1 MEQLESTKTD
11 TSHEAEHHHDKSKTF
26 PSQEFSKKTTAF
38 RTISVDNVFD
48 IEERVTSG
56 KDPLK
61 RAIHNEDTSQDN
73 LENVENEN
81 TSKSC
86 EENSTFTSTTGRNF
100 NQVTNFTVESFLN
113 GSLSVGGSRI
123 SRDEGCA
130 LQLLYYGEEG
140 RESERQTDENENI
153 KHQEIDRDLD
163 DSESS
168 KADDINISLT
178 TPVRG
183 KANNRT
189 VYSFAKLPKVDSE
202 QLIREKSQQ
211 NRGDLFAPE
220 IFQTKPIEFPDDGG
234 SESHDLVDSEK
245 GNNHR
250 DTRLPFYRGLE
261 TSDVSTEGKG
271 DGIAPLATLPSLSE
285 LVNFSKTAP
294 IFQEQ
299 SRISQLEQSIFQR
312 FGLKF
317 GDEKPEE
324 KSEERNVRTPEEVS
338 SPETPVIVEKTN
350 EPPETTQDNIKS
362 GPEVVETTTAP
373 SSAQIAQQNSV
384 QVQVGGPQIIQ
395 QPGLIAGNLQ
405 RNAPYNPIS
414 PHIFPYVHHIQT
426 LDALGRPVVPTAL
439 HQDAQQALQYVQSL
453 PYIYS
458 PYALPQ
464 NCFTFPPG
472 TIQYSNGQYLIPVHP
487 NFLAQQPPVLP
498 QTVVPQ
504 VATNQPQVA
513 VIGQEANLG
522 PEKQETVTPM
532 TVGSNVALDSAVTTG
547 MAVGQKSE
555 NETTPEQ
562 HQLQELVNSKDN
574 TESKNNENEKLAG
587 EDMVPVPSTDVE
599 MGDNSP
605 EPHIISSGEEMSAIT
620 WVDAGG
626 KAVQGFLKSPAPS
639 LPINSETQQHAAWL
653 EQVMKQGAAAGY
665 FQPNNTLPLTSPSWL
680 NKKTPQGLYI
690 GQGMV
695 KERARN
701 VAWVM
706 QPGVNTPAVEMPS
719 NVNAQNN
726 VRSQPDVM
734 SNPVLAAYTR
744 PEQYMRREPLVCRW
758 ATKVEVFK
766 DDGKRLIETVC
777 SRQFQSVDQIV
788 YHIAEDH
795 LSNSG
800 PSTTELHFC
809 RWKDCSRNSIPFKA
823 KYKLVNHI
831 RVHTGEKP
839 FHCSFAGCGKR
850 FARSENLK
858 IHKRTH
864 TGMFFYFL
872 LSSTE

>member
-1 MEQLESTKTD
+1 MEELESRKTD
-11 TSHEAEHHHDKSKTF
+11 TSHDLENHHDKTKPF

-48 IEERVTSG
+48 IERRVASD
-56 KDPLK
+56 KDTLK
-61 RAIHNEDTSQDN
+61 RAIHNEDTTQDN
-73 LENVENEN
+73 GKNLQDEN
-81 TSKSC
+81 TIKSC
-86 EENSTFTSTTGRNF
+86 EENSSFTNTTARNF
-100 NQVTNFTVESFLN
+100 NQVTNFTVENFLN
-113 GSLSVGGSRI
+113 GNLNVGGSRI
-123 SRDEGCA
+123 SREEGCS

-140 RESERQTDENENI
+140 RQSERQTDENENI
-153 KHQEIDRDLD
+153 THEKIDRDFD
-163 DSESS
+163 DSDSC
-168 KADDINISLT
+168 KGDDISISLT
-178 TPVRG
+178 PTRG
-183 KANNRT
+183 KENGRA

-202 QLIREKSQQ
+202 QLIREKSQH

-220 IFQTKPIEFPDDGG
+220 IFQMRPIQFPDDGG
-234 SESHDLVDSEK
+234 SESHDLDSEK
-245 GNNHR
+245 GSNHMG
-250 DTRLPFYRGLE
+250 TRLPFYRGLE
-261 TSDVSTEGKG
+261 TSDIRNERKNEGV
-271 DGIAPLATLPSLSE
+271 APLVSLPSLSE
-285 LVNFSKTAP
+285 LVNFSKSTP

-324 KSEERNVRTPEEVS
+324 KVKETNVRNPKEVS
-338 SPETPVIVEKTN
+338 
-350 EPPETTQDNIKS
+350 PPESPMTDEEANKSPITTQDNVKS
-362 GPEVVETTTAP
+362 SAEVAEPTTAQ
-373 SSAQIAQQNSV
+373 SSAQIAEQSSV

-395 QPGLIAGNLQ
+395 QPGLIPGNLP

-414 PHIFPYVHHIQT
+414 PHLFPYVHHIQT
-426 LDALGRPVVPTAL
+426 LDALGRPVAPTAL
-439 HQDAQQALQYVQSL
+439 QQDTQQALQYVQSL

-464 NCFTFPPG
+464 NCFSFPPG

-498 QTVVPQ
+498 QTVAPQ
-504 VATNQPQVA
+504 VATHQPQTA
-513 VIGQEANLG
+513 VIGQAANLG
-522 PEKQETVTPM
+522 PEKQETVTQM
-532 TVGSNVALDSAVTTG
+532 TVGSNIALDSVVTTRV
-547 MAVGQKSE
+547 AIGQKSE
-555 NETTPEQ
+555 NETMPKQ
-562 HQLQELVNSKDN
+562 QQLQGFVSSKDN
-574 TESKNNENEKLAG
+574 AESKNTKAEKSTG
-587 EDMVPVPSTDVE
+587 EDIEYVPSTDVE
-599 MGDNSP
+599 MEVNTP
-605 EPHIISSGEEMSAIT
+605 HPHIMTSGEEMSAIT

-626 KAVQGFLKSPAPS
+626 KAVQGFLKSPTS
-639 LPINSETQQHAAWL
+639 GLPINSDTQQHAAWL
-653 EQVMKQGAAAGY
+653 EHVMKQGAAAGY
-665 FQPNNTLPLTSPSWL
+665 FPPNNALPLTSPSWL
-680 NKKTPQGLYI
+680 NKKPPQGLYI
-690 GQGMV
+690 GQGIE
-695 KERARN
+695 KDRARN
-701 VAWVM
+701 IAWVM
-706 QPGVNTPAVEMPS
+706 QPGVNTPLEAPS
-719 NVNAQNN
+719 NANTENN

-744 PEQYMRREPLVCRW
+744 PEQYMRREPLLCRW

-809 RWKDCSRNSIPFKA
+809 RWKDCSRNNVPFKA

-864 TGMFFYFL
+864 TGMFLKLFL
-872 LSSTE
+872 F